1 MNQRSKVDDY
11 IASLKASPSLE
22 SQIGFHKIMPAK
34 EAARA
39 ATQKPLPEPLQHLL
53 KAIGIQELYDHQAT
67 AINYIRSGRHVI
79 VATPTASGKSLVYNL
94 PVLEKINANVHSNAL
109 YIFPLKALSQDQLKS
124 FQQIAKFCKGPRP
137 TAGIYDGDTS
147 TWHRRRMRETPP
159 NVVFTNPEMV
169 HLSLLAH
176 NEKWSTFLSHLEFVV
191 VDEVHTYRGVL
202 GSHVS
207 QIFRRLRRL
216 CEHYGCRPTYIFSS
230 ATVAKPGQLAERLI
244 GLPVAA
250 VDRSGAPQA
259 KRHLVFVDPQTS
271 PAQAA
276 IVLLKAALER
286 KLRTI
291 VYTQSRK
298 LAELIAIWAG
308 SQSGKFAS
316 KISAY
321 RAGLLAAER
330 RQIESRLSSGDL
342 LAVISTSAL
351 ELGID
356 IGDLDL
362 CLLVGYPGSVVS
374 TWQRGGRVGRSGQD
388 SAMILIA
395 AEDALDQFFLRN
407 PSEFLQRKPETA
419 VVNPFNPEI
428 TAQHIVCAAAELPIH
443 NEEPYLQEKA
453 VHKIAGDLEVSG
465 KLLRSAD
472 GKRIFSKRKAPHRAI
487 NLRGAGKQLAIINS
501 GSGEPRGEIDA
512 FRACRE
518 THPGAVYLHKGETYI
533 VDRLELS
540 AAKVHVSRARVNY
553 HTRVRTD
560 KDTEIL
566 EVSESHSAND
576 VKMGFGKIRVTDHVT
591 EYEIWDTYTRTLR
604 DRYPLDL
611 PPQIFETESLWFR
624 IPSSIQSDT
633 ESNHLD
639 FMGGLHAAEHAAI
652 GVFPL
657 LVMADRNDIGGLS
670 TLYHHQVGGAA
681 IFIYDGIPGGAGM
694 ARQAF
699 EQPQRLFEYALT
711 TIQQCPC
718 ESGCP
723 SCIHSPKCGSGN
735 RPMDKR
741 AAQHILERILKRTKL
756 QKYEI
761 LRNKPSDTKS
771 QSSHPNHTGVP
782 AEKVVSVHAQDSKG
796 TYYGVFDL
804 ETQRSAAEVGG
815 WHRADN
821 MGISCAVLFDSR
833 ENAYHDF
840 LEDQVDEFIDR
851 LNQFDVVIGFNIK
864 RFDYRVLS
872 GYSKTD
878 FSRICTLDIL
888 EDVYTHLGF
897 RLSLAHLA
905 EITLK
910 SRKSADGLQALKWW
924 QQGRID
930 EILEYC
936 RQDVRITHDLYLYGR
951 QNGYL
956 LFRNKTGEIV
966 RIPVSW

>member
-1 MNQRSKVDDY
+1 MVQRSKIDEY
-11 IASLKASPSLE
+11 IHSLKTSPSLD
-22 SQIGFHKIMPAK
+22 SQICFHEIIPGRAPAWAELEK
-34 EAARA
+34 PWPEAL
-39 ATQKPLPEPLQHLL
+39 QKL
-53 KAIGIQELYDHQAT
+53 IQTVGLEKFYRHQT
-67 AINYIRSGRHVI
+67 EAINYIRSGRHVI
-79 VATPTASGKSLVYNL
+79 VATPTASGKTFVYNL
-94 PVLEKINANVHSNAL
+94 PVLEKIYANVHSNAL
-109 YIFPLKALSQDQLKS
+109 YIFPLKALAQDQLKT
-124 FQQIAKFCKGPRP
+124 FQQMTESCKTPKP
-137 TAGIYDGDTS
+137 TAAIYDGDTS
-147 TWHRRRMRETPP
+147 AWHRRRIREAPP
-159 NVVFTNPEMV
+159 NVIFTNPEML

-176 NEKWSTFLSHLEFVV
+176 HEKWSTFLSNLEFIV
-191 VDEVHTYRGVL
+191 VDEVHTYRGIL

-207 QIFRRLRRL
+207 QIFRRLRRI
-216 CEHYGCRPTYIFSS
+216 CEHYGSCPTYIFSS
-230 ATVAKPGQLAERLI
+230 ATVSRPGQLAERLT
-244 GLPVAA
+244 GLPVAT
-250 VDRSGAPQA
+250 VDRSGAPRA
-259 KRHLVFVDPQTS
+259 KRHLVFIDPLAS

-286 KLRTI
+286 ELRTI

-330 RQIESRLSSGDL
+330 RQIESRLASGDL

-362 CLLVGYPGSVVS
+362 CLLVGYPGSVIS

-388 SAMILIA
+388 SAMVLIA

-407 PSEFLQRKPETA
+407 PAEFLRRKPETA

-428 TAQHIVCAAAELPIH
+428 NAQHIECAANELPLHQQEFFLREETVQKVVAELEA
-443 NEEPYLQEKA
+443 N
-453 VHKIAGDLEVSG
+453 GT
-465 KLLRSAD
+465 LLRSAD
-472 GKRIFSKRKAPHRAI
+472 GKRMFSRRKAPHRDI
-487 NLRGAGKQLAIINS
+487 SLRGAGKRLAIIDS

-518 THPGAVYLHKGETYI
+518 THPGAVYLHKGDTYI

-540 AAKVHVSRARVNY
+540 AARVHVSRARVNY
-553 HTRVRTD
+553 YTRVRAE
-560 KDTEIL
+560 KSTEIL
-566 EVSESHSAND
+566 EVSKSRSVND
-576 VKMGFGKIRVTDHVT
+576 VKTFFGKIRVTDHVT
-591 EYEIWDTYTRTLR
+591 EYEVWDINTRTLR
-604 DRYPLDL
+604 DRQPLDL
-611 PPQIFETESLWFR
+611 PPQIFETESLWFQM
-624 IPSSIQSDT
+624 PASIQSNV

-639 FMGGLHAAEHAAI
+639 YMGGLHAAEHAAI

-694 ARQAF
+694 SRQAF
-699 EQPQRLFEYALT
+699 EQAEQLFEYALIT
-711 TIQQCPC
+711 VRQCGC

-723 SCIHSPKCGSGN
+723 SCIQSPKCGSGN
-735 RPMDKR
+735 RPMDKI
-741 AAQHILERILKRTKL
+741 AALSILEQLLKSTAP
-756 QKYEI
+756 QK
-761 LRNKPSDTKS
+761 NDVPSQQIPETKS
-771 QSSHPNHTGVP
+771 PNARIDQSGVSSAKIENVQP
-782 AEKVVSVHAQDSKG
+782 QQSKD

-815 WHRADN
+815 WHRADK

-833 ENAYHDF
+833 ANDYHDF
-840 LEDQVDEFIDR
+840 LEDQVEEFIDR

-872 GYSKTD
+872 GYSETD

-888 EDVYTHLGF
+888 EDIHSRLGF

-905 EITLK
+905 EITLN

-924 QQGRID
+924 QQGRIQ

-936 RQDVRITHDLYLYGR
+936 RQDVRITHELYRYGK
-951 QNGYL
+951 QHGYL
-956 LFRNKTGEIV
+956 LFKDKAGEVV
-966 RIPVSW
+966 RIPVDW

>member
-1 MNQRSKVDDY
+1 MVQRSKVDEY
-11 IASLKASPSLE
+11 IHSLKTSPSLE
-22 SQIGFHKIMPAK
+22 SKIGFHKIMPAR
-34 EAARA
+34 EAAWA
-39 ATQKPLPEPLQHLL
+39 EPEKPWSEPLLHLL
-53 KAIGIQELYDHQAT
+53 NAVGIQKLYSHQAA

-79 VATPTASGKSLVYNL
+79 VATPTASGKTLVYNL
-94 PVLEKINANVHSNAL
+94 PVLEKIIANVHSNAL
-109 YIFPLKALSQDQLKS
+109 YIFPLKALAQDQLKN
-124 FQQIAKFCKGPRP
+124 FQQIAKFCDDPRP

-147 TWHRRRMRETPP
+147 AWHRRRMREAPP
-159 NVVFTNPEMV
+159 NVVLTNPEML

-176 NEKWSTFLSHLEFVV
+176 NEKWSTFLSNLEFIV

-207 QIFRRLRRL
+207 QIFRRLRRV
-216 CEHYGCRPTYIFSS
+216 CEHYGSRPTYIFSS
-230 ATVAKPGQLAERLI
+230 ATVAKPGQLAQRLI
-244 GLPVAA
+244 GIPVGT

-259 KRHLVFVDPQTS
+259 KRHLVFVDPQTGL
-271 PAQAA
+271 AQAA

-321 RAGLLAAER
+321 RAGLLAVER
-330 RQIESRLSSGDL
+330 RQVESRLSSGDL

-388 SAMILIA
+388 SAMIFIA

-407 PSEFLQRKPETA
+407 PTEFLQRKPETA
-419 VVNPFNPEI
+419 VVNPFNPDI
-428 TAQHIVCAAAELPIH
+428 KAQHIECAAAELPIH
-443 NEEPYLQEKA
+443 NAESFLQEKA
-453 VHKIAGDLEVSG
+453 AQKITAELEVSG

-472 GKRIFSKRKAPHRAI
+472 GKRIFCKRKAPHLDI
-487 NLRGAGKQLAIINS
+487 NLRGAGRQLAIINS

-518 THPGAVYLHKGETYI
+518 THPGAVYLHKGDTYI

-540 AAKVHVSRARVNY
+540 AAKVHVSRAHVNY
-553 HTRVRTD
+553 YTRVRTD
-560 KDTEIL
+560 KSTEIL
-566 EVSESHSAND
+566 EVSESRSFNN
-576 VKMGFGKIRVTDHVT
+576 VKMSFGKIRVTDHVT
-591 EYEIWDTYTRTLR
+591 EYEIWDIHTRTLR
-604 DRYPLDL
+604 DRHPLDL
-611 PPQIFETESLWFR
+611 PPQIFETESLWFQ
-624 IPSSIQSDT
+624 IPPSIQSDI
-633 ESNHLD
+633 ESNYLD
-639 FMGGLHAAEHAAI
+639 YMGGLHAAEHTAI
-652 GVFPL
+652 SVFPL

-681 IFIYDGIPGGAGM
+681 IFIYDGIPGGAGI

-699 EQPQRLFEYALT
+699 KQPERLLEYALT
-711 TIQQCPC
+711 TIQQCAC

-723 SCIHSPKCGSGN
+723 SCIHSPRCGSGN
-735 RPMDKR
+735 RPMDKM
-741 AAQHILERILKRTKL
+741 AAVLILEQLLKQTKAQKSEIRRKKSSKTKL
-756 QKYEI
+756 
-761 LRNKPSDTKS
+761 KS
-771 QSSHPNHTGVP
+771 SLTDQPGVP
-782 AEKVVSVHAQDSKG
+782 LKKVATGQIQKAKNI
-796 TYYGVFDL
+796 YYGVFDL

-815 WHRADN
+815 WHRAKK
-821 MGISCAVLFDSR
+821 MGVSCAVLFDSR
-833 ENAYHDF
+833 ENAYLNF

-872 GYSKTD
+872 GYSKTN
-878 FSRICTLDIL
+878 FSRLCTLDIL
-888 EDVYTHLGF
+888 EDVYEHLGF

-905 EITLK
+905 EITLNA
-910 SRKSADGLQALKWW
+910 RKSADGLQALKWW

-936 RQDVRITHDLYLYGR
+936 RQDVRITHDLYLYGQ

-956 LFRNKTGEIV
+956 LFRNKAGEVV
-966 RIPVSW
+966 RIPVNW